1 MSDTCGDDPHPPTV
15 ADSAGTTWHG
25 RRLTPSGVEDDIG
38 DADPTLARALS
49 AGTGPAA
56 LMAAVRGAR
65 LLVPVLAQSA
75 SVDES
80 GERPVQTHAEMASVT
95 LLAPDGQRALPVFSS
110 LESLARWDAGARPV
124 PATGARVGQ
133 AAVAERCD
141 VVVIDVAGPA
151 SAVLRPS
158 MVWALAQDRAW
169 VAAHEDPFVESAV
182 SRALA
187 DEGDVTDHAL
197 EEGAPAGEGVLGVAL
212 ALRPG
217 LSAGQVRDLA
227 TRLGERLAADG
238 ELRARIDGLA
248 FRIR

>member
-1 MSDTCGDDPHPPTV
+1 V
-15 ADSAGTTWHG
+15 ADSAGTTWRG
-25 RRLTPSGVEDDIG
+25 RELTPSGVEDDTG
-38 DADPTLARALS
+38 DADPALARVVS
-49 AGTGPAA
+49 AGAGPAA

-65 LLVPVLAQSA
+65 LLVPVLAQA
-75 SVDES
+75 AGVDES
-80 GERPVQTHAEMASVT
+80 GEHAVQTHVEMASVT
-95 LLAPDGQRALPVFSS
+95 LLASDGQRALPVFSS
-110 LESLARWDAGARPV
+110 IESLARWDADARPV
-124 PATGARVGQ
+124 PATAARVGR

-158 MVWALAQDRAW
+158 MVWALAQDRPW
-169 VAAHEDPFVESAV
+169 VAPHEDPFVESAV

-187 DEGDVTDHAL
+187 EEDDVTDHGL
-197 EEGAPAGEGVLGVAL
+197 EEGSPAGEGVLCVAL

-217 LSAGQVRDLA
+217 LSAGQVGDLA